1 MQNLASHENYHSRFD
16 SILTSAHR
24 LHAYSQLPHPP
35 LDPRTPDSVTPILS
49 MSSKY
54 QVDHIR
60 NTIIERL
67 ESDWP
72 QSLFEWDLLEKRIKS
87 VRDMYDALKWRTP
100 PEADSSNSEGEVFI
114 IRHHFPEPCSAIRLA
129 KQYDIPSIL
138 PSAFYRLA
146 CIYLNNDWH
155 RPKTDEEQ
163 RRWRKEFLHRSDLLT
178 VSDMATVIRGVEA
191 LKQHRTLQIPFEH
204 TDHEAETC
212 KAERFLEH
220 MNTVRGNRIGTG
232 KGLLKTDILGA
243 FAYFSEDL
251 AKTKVRGKIA
261 ASCTTKIQGEIRE
274 RKFGMRCPS
283 ISG

>member
-1 MQNLASHENYHSRFD
+1 MQNLASHENYHFRFD

-178 VSDMATVIRGVEA
+178 VSDMATVSAA
-191 LKQHRTLQIPFEH
+191 LKRLNNIVPF
-204 TDHEAETC
+204 
-212 KAERFLEH
+212 KYLSSIRI
-220 MNTVRGNRIGTG
+220 MRRRRVRR
-232 KGLLKTDILGA
+232 
-243 FAYFSEDL
+243 
-251 AKTKVRGKIA
+251 RGSSNI
-261 ASCTTKIQGEIRE
+261 
-274 RKFGMRCPS
+274 
-283 ISG
+283 